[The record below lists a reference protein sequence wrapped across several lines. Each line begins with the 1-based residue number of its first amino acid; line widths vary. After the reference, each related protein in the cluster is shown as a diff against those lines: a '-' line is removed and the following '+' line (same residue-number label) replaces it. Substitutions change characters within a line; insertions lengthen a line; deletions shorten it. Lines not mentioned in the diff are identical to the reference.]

1 MSANWPPLQLHELIG
16 IAGMLAVGR
25 QGCFEAAFE
34 FCKLLLGLAPAQDP
48 CGVLQVLL
56 ELNRQQLQR
65 ALVVQNAARMF
76 RMRFVGWPCTG
87 FAEYR

>member
-1 MSANWPPLQLHELIG
+1 MSANWPFQLHELIS

-56 ELNRQQLQR
+56 EPNRQQLQR
-65 ALVVQNAARMF
+65 ALVVQNAARMC
-76 RMRFVGWPCTG
+76 VQNALCGL
-87 FAEYR
+87 AVYRVR